1 MLLLWVWTVF
11 RNPVSPGERLAVTLR
26 FLATGDSMQTIAFS
40 YRLGHSTVCNIIDDT
55 CEAIWNVLC
64 DKNLKKPST
73 ETEWMQISERF
84 CRTWNF
90 PHCVGAID
98 LSCRW
103 ALFGT
108 HLAAAVSVAT
118 RITLHYIMQL

>member
-1 MLLLWVWTVF
+1 MRVFTTRMSPSRFDELLSLVGPSITRLRTNF

-90 PHCVGAID
+90 PHCVGA
-98 LSCRW
+98 
-103 ALFGT
+103 
-108 HLAAAVSVAT
+108 
-118 RITLHYIMQL
+118 